1 MSNSELDGITVL
13 VTRPREL
20 AEPLCKAVEAH
31 RGRAIRW
38 PGLEIES
45 RIAGA
50 DVTSKLRQAGD
61 DDVVIFV
68 SRNAVTHGAK
78 LLGTP
83 LRPALAAIG
92 PSTES
97 ALRRW
102 GFEPDILS
110 PGHDSEAL
118 LEHPAFADLEGRRVF
133 IVRGV
138 GGRELLADELGRRG
152 AEVLYLEVY
161 QRQSALHPP
170 HRVEELLQLWQS
182 GGIQMFT
189 ATSVGILDNLY
200 HSLGEQ
206 GAHLLNRTP
215 LVTASARVIKRA
227 ESAGH
232 RAERLLS
239 QAPDDNS
246 LLNAIISWR
255 ESTSDQPAVTDNDH
269 E

>member
-31 RGRAIRW
+31 QGRAIRW

-45 RIAGA
+45 RIA
-50 DVTSKLRQAGD
+50 DVDAASKLRHANSG
-61 DDVVIFV
+61 DVVIFV
-68 SRNAVTHGAK
+68 SRNAVTHGAD
-78 LLGTP
+78 LLSTP
-83 LRPALAAIG
+83 LKPALAAIG
-92 PSTES
+92 PSTET
-97 ALRRW
+97 ALRRR
-102 GFEPDILS
+102 GLDPDILS

-118 LEHPAFADLEGRRVF
+118 LAHPALTDINNRRVF
-133 IVRGV
+133 ILRGV
-138 GGRELLADELGRRG
+138 GGRELLAEELGRRG
-152 AEVLYLEVY
+152 AEVIYLEVY

-170 HRVEELLQLWQS
+170 HRVEELLQLWQK
-182 GGIQMFT
+182 GGIQVFT

-200 HSLGEQ
+200 HSLGAE
-206 GAHLLNRTP
+206 GTALLNRTP

-232 RAERLLS
+232 CAERLLS
-239 QAPDDNS
+239 QAPDDDS
-246 LLNAIISWR
+246 LLDAIISWR
-255 ESTSDQPAVTDNDH
+255 QPSTSHPAVRENDH